1 MTAEPFADIIG
12 LAAAI
17 LLPATVLLA
26 LRRRVRLHE
35 WTGYAIVAL
44 SVAHTMASM
53 YTPAI
58 HHSSRL
64 GLRFAMAALLVVV
77 VQLFV
82 GVALKSSHA
91 LRRTHFRLMLVTF
104 AVVVPHVVLNWRNG

>member
-1 MTAEPFADIIG
+1 MTAQPFADITG
-12 LAAAI
+12 LMAAI

-35 WTGYAIVAL
+35 WTGYAIVAVSL
-44 SVAHTMASM
+44 VHTMAAM
-53 YTPAI
+53 YTTAI
-58 HHSSRL
+58 RHSSRL

-77 VQLFV
+77 TQLFV
-82 GVALKSSHA
+82 GVALKSAPA